1 MKIMEGKVRVNFL
14 IEKNEFY
21 YWPQIPDKA
30 IVNPKFIFKPTVK
43 VVEVGRKFKVHDT
56 ASILKAFEGLSKK
69 YFLKVFKAKPN
80 QEKATRLEPV

>member
-43 VVEVGRKFKVHDT
+43 VVEVGKFKVHGT
-56 ASILKAFEGLSKK
+56 ASILKAFEGFSKK
-69 YFLKVFKAKPN
+69 YF
-80 QEKATRLEPV
+80 